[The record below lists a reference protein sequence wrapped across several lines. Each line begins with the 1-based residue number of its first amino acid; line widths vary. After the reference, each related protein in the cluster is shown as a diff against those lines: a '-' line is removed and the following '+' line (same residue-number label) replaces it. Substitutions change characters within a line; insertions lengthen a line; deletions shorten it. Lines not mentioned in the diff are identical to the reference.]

1 MNNPQLPAYPTTES
15 INHGGEVVEM
25 RTKDHGF
32 TKLELGS
39 LMIAQGLATRELF
52 EMLEAKNYPIGV
64 AKLSVSIVR
73 AVLEE
78 ANK

>member
-1 MNNPQLPAYPTTES
+1 MDNLKLPAYPL
-15 INHGGEVVEM
+15 G
-25 RTKDHGF
+25 KDVPQDEFSGF
-32 TKLELGS
+32 TKLEKAS

-52 EMLEAKNYPIGV
+52 EMLETKNYPAGI
-64 AKLSVSIVR
+64 AKLSVVIAK